1 MLSFE
6 KMQSNESFQSKG
18 LTVILHM
25 NEVWVCSHTKQ
36 DAFSKKFTQRF
47 LETEFICAIESNI
60 YKNLI
65 SLLTQIHRDTIKH
78 LKCLLLSW
86 DRADKTTGTQ

>member
-18 LTVILHM
+18 LTVILYM

-36 DAFSKKFTQRF
+36 DAFSKNCRNIFEKHSVYLYISGYIVFELSTSTYTYSVIIFMKFPPLRF
-47 LETEFICAIESNI
+47 KFGFHKII
-60 YKNLI
+60 
-65 SLLTQIHRDTIKH
+65 
-78 LKCLLLSW
+78 
-86 DRADKTTGTQ
+86 